1 MTTLHSDE
9 AIDLHRL
16 VIAEARQF
24 PELAS
29 AFYAN
34 GPRRYLDVLTELL
47 DGDVVTAEHLLG
59 LLLGEPHRRRLLGL
73 DRAPSRARAK
83 AQALAAL
90 KASAW
95 SAKEVSVRVCCLG

>member
-47 DGDVVTAEHLLG
+47 DGDAVTAEHLFG

-73 DRAPSRARAK
+73 DPAPTPPRAK
-83 AQALAAL
+83 AQAHAPHEAHRLA
-90 KASAW
+90 
-95 SAKEVSVRVCCLG
+95 R